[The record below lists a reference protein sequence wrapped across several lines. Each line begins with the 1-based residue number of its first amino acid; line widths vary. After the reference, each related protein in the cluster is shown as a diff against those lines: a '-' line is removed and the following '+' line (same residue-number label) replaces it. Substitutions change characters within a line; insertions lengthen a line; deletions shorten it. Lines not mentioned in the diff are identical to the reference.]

1 MFDNQGR
8 SYFVNHLSKTTTFQD
23 PRIGS
28 VTIRNLFYFIEVFL
42 FYRIQFKQILR
53 VNQILNVV
61 YHIKFD
67 NFVIYHSLSW
77 IRENNLD
84 ENDNLELYFNRT
96 FELLGKIENIELK
109 LGGNDIK
116 LTVDNKGEY
125 LELLTKWRF
134 TRGIEDQTKAFLH
147 GFNEVSFSIF
157 SIKQEFCSCSS

>member
-1 MFDNQGR
+1 MLG
-8 SYFVNHLSKTTTFQD
+8 KTLTIHD
-23 PRIGS
+23 LES
-28 VTIRNLFYFIEVFL
+28 VGPEF
-42 FYRIQFKQILR
+42 
-53 VNQILNVV
+53 
-61 YHIKFD
+61 
-67 NFVIYHSLSW
+67 YHSLSW

-157 SIKQEFCSCSS
+157 FIKQEFCSCSS